1 MDLRMLLL
9 HLRDNPS
16 DRAVARDTGLNRRT
30 VARYRHW
37 ATTEHLLTD
46 PLPPLEQVQGR
57 LAATLPPTAPPQN
70 VSSVAPYR
78 EIVQTLRSQSVEV
91 AAIYQRLTERG
102 YTGSYSA
109 VYRFVRALEPRTP
122 DATVRVE
129 RAPGEE
135 AQVDFG
141 YVGRLHDPDSGAE
154 RKAWAFVMT
163 LAWSRYAFVCFV
175 FDQTVPTWLR
185 CHQAAFEFFGG
196 VPGRVVLDN
205 LKAGIVRACWD
216 EPEAQA
222 AYWECAA
229 HYGFRI
235 APCRPATPQHKG
247 KVESGVHYVQRNFC
261 GGRAPG
267 PLLQA
272 NADVLVW
279 CRTTAG
285 ERVHGTTHESPYQR
299 FATTE
304 LAQLRPLPPSPY
316 ERALWKSVSVHRDCY
331 VTFDNAYYSVPFRLV
346 GQSVRVRGGGADV
359 RIYTREYELV
369 ATHGRAAAPGQR
381 QTQLDHLP
389 PTKVPGLT
397 LTRESCQ
404 TAASA
409 LGPATGQVVA
419 HLLADPVMDRLT
431 LAGRVVK
438 LANRYGAARLEAACA
453 RALHYSDPSYR
464 TIAEILARRLEQEPV
479 PPIPP
484 PAPPTT
490 FTFMR
495 TATELLGHLFGGT
508 RWN

>member
-9 HLRDNPS
+9 HVRDNPS

-30 VARYRHW
+30 VARYRQW
-37 ATTEHLLTD
+37 ATAQQLLTD
-46 PLPPLEQVQGR
+46 PLPSLEQIQTCQ
-57 LAATLPPTAPPQN
+57 AATLPPSAPPQN
-70 VSSVAPYR
+70 ISSVEPYR
-78 EIVQTLRSQSVEV
+78 AVVLTLRTQGVEV
-91 AAIYQRLTERG
+91 AALYQRLRERG

-141 YVGRLHDPDSGAE
+141 YIGRLQDDDTGTV

-175 FDQTVPTWLR
+175 FDQTVPTWLH
-185 CHQAAFEFFGG
+185 CHQRAFEFFGG

-205 LKAGIVRACWD
+205 LKAGIIRACWD
-216 EPEAQA
+216 DPTAQA
-222 AYWECAA
+222 AYWECAE

-247 KVESGVHYVQRNFC
+247 KVESGVHYVQRNFF
-261 GGRAPG
+261 GGRPPG
-267 PLLQA
+267 SLLQA

-285 ERVHGTTHESPYQR
+285 ERVHGTTRESPHQR
-299 FATTE
+299 FTSGEA
-304 LAQLRPLPPSPY
+304 AVLRPLPASPY
-316 ERALWKSVSVHRDCY
+316 EHALWKSVTVHRDCY

-346 GQSVRVRGGGADV
+346 GQTVRVRGGGRDV
-359 RIYTREYELV
+359 RIYTPQYELV
-369 ATHGRAAAPGQR
+369 ATHVRAGAPGAR

-397 LTRESCQ
+397 LTRETCQ
-404 TAASA
+404 AAATA
-409 LGPATGQVVA
+409 LGPFTGEVVA
-419 HLLADPVMDRLT
+419 HLLADPVMDRLV
-431 LAGRVVK
+431 LAGRLVK
-438 LANRYGAARLEAACA
+438 LADRYGAARLEAACA
-453 RALHYSDPSYR
+453 RALHFGDPSYR
-464 TIAEILARRLEQEPV
+464 TIAEILARQLEQEPV
-479 PPIPP
+479 AAPPPP
-484 PAPPTT
+484 PATTT
-490 FTFMR
+490 FAFMR
-495 TATELLGHLFGGT
+495 SATELLGHLFGGT